1 MARHCVASTS
11 RTCVV
16 PIPKAMAPTAPW
28 VEVWLS
34 PQAMVM
40 PGWLRPSSGPITWTM
55 PCLPL
60 AMSKSGRPNSFM
72 FRYMCG
78 AISSACGS
86 AKGRAW
92 SAVGMMWS
100 SVPNVRAGMRTFCFS
115 SLSIWKACGVVTSWM
130 RWRPIR
136 SWVWP
141 EGSVRTVCASH
152 TLSSSVRV
160 MEILREGY
168 RAPSS
173 AASPPL
179 DVPRWLTEDR
189 ADELRRLASQL
200 PAPGHTGHH
209 PGRGR
214 PGRAARLRLRLGQR
228 SRRGAA
234 RQRRQFRRVG
244 LRPPRDA
251 RRRRRGD
258 PPGRDPHP
266 PIWVGGHSR
275 AALRRA
281 ARLGAA
287 WHPINRPPAELQAGQ
302 AEIARLC
309 QASGRATPPAL
320 TLRND
325 LRVLR
330 PGQSAP
336 ASTHGG
342 RVLAGEPA
350 ALVEQIGELAA
361 CGVEHLVLE
370 FLAADGREL
379 DAQMAV
385 FAENVRP
392 ALG

>member
-1 MARHCVASTS
+1 MNFGVWLPNCRHLATPDIIRGAAVRAEQLGYDSVWVS
-11 RTCVV
+11 DHVVV
-16 PIPKAMAPTAPW
+16 PHANIVNFGET
-28 VEVWLS
+28 VFD
-34 PQAMVM
+34 
-40 PGWLRPSSGPITWTM
+40 
-55 PCLPL
+55 PL
-60 AMSKSGRPNSFM
+60 VTLAVVA
-72 FRYMCG
+72 G
-78 AISSACGS
+78 ATRRVRLGTTVLI
-86 AKGRAW
+86 
-92 SAVGMMWS
+92 
-100 SVPNVRAGMRTFCFS
+100 VPYRNA
-115 SLSIWKACGVVTSWM
+115 VVTAKMIASLDALSGG
-130 RWRPIR
+130 RVVLGIGAG
-136 SWVWP
+136 WVAAESAALGVPFAERGAMTDEYLAAMQELWT
-141 EGSVRTVCASH
+141 S
-152 TLSSSVRV
+152 
-160 MEILREGY
+160 
-168 RAPSS
+168 RAPSF
-173 AASPPL
+173 AGKYTRFGGLVFEPKPL
-179 DVPRWLTEDR
+179 
-189 ADELRRLASQL
+189 QK
-200 PAPGHTGHH
+200 
-209 PGRGR
+209 
-214 PGRAARLRLRLGQR
+214 
-228 SRRGAA
+228 
-234 RQRRQFRRVG
+234 
-244 LRPPRDA
+244 
-251 RRRRRGD
+251 
-258 PPGRDPHP
+258 PHP

-385 FAENVRP
+385 FAELRCTSPGPYAAPRGVEPMGTFFVEALLAAALLRALSVVPTERRRVVTIEGQVAERDAAEVLITLEGFGLAVDPVQRKLIP
-392 ALG
+392 ALQYGAANGH